1 MFPMSHSDRLDV
13 LGENLR
19 AARKQVFPNDNLQ
32 AFALRIGVGRA
43 TLQRMEKGDLAVSI
57 GKYYRA
63 AAVLGLAEPFLN
75 LLQPRKSL
83 FDD

>member
-1 MFPMSHSDRLDV
+1 MSQSDRLDV
-13 LGENLR
+13 LGKNLR

-63 AAVLGLAEPFLN
+63 AEVLGLAEPFLN